1 MAQFR
6 EIVEN
11 ILDEG
16 GFKRMKNVLNSDD
29 FASCLITA
37 YKSLEGITGEERQ
50 KLVKEYDKR
59 NEELAKIISHLGY
72 GYKPTQ
78 GGFRYEDGVLASE
91 PGFRVSFR
99 PTTQKEVDIFKDE
112 MIKLGVKFEQWS
124 ILLKL
129 PHQKPAYIFTNEE
142 KGVGNLDMEF
152 NSMNDT
158 NPKDFK
164 YGYTQTRRDHR
175 KHNNDKCFE
184 YGESLDKFFEM
195 TEEEMKT
202 VKCKPYSCYHNTVRG
217 IERQRLGLKGDPNKL
232 D

>member
-1 MAQFR
+1 MSEFR
-6 EIVEN
+6 EIVEKS
-11 ILDEG
+11 LEEG

-37 YKSLEGITGEERQ
+37 YKSLEGINGEERIN
-50 KLVKEYDKR
+50 LIKEYDKK

-78 GGFRYEDGVLASE
+78 GGFRYEDCVLASE

-99 PTTQKEVDIFKDE
+99 PNTQKEVDVFKDE

-129 PHQKPAYIFTNEE
+129 PHQKSAYLFTNEE
-142 KGVGNLDMEF
+142 KGIGNLDMEF
-152 NSMNDT
+152 NLMNDT
-158 NPKDFK
+158 NPKDF
-164 YGYTQTRRDHR
+164 
-175 KHNNDKCFE
+175 E
-184 YGESLDKFFEM
+184 YGESLDKIFEM